1 MSEHTWVTVAE
12 AVILTGKGER
22 TIRRIVADHNIEAR
36 QNGRSVQ
43 WNLADIRRAIQL
55 RKWGGR
61 RHAA

>member
-1 MSEHTWVTVAE
+1 MTEHTWVTVAE
-12 AVILTGKGER
+12 AVQHTGKSER
-22 TIRRIVADHNIEAR
+22 TIRRITAEHDIEAR

-55 RKWGGR
+55 RKWGGP